1 MKYLE
6 QFKQHLIDDGKA
18 KNTVLTYLRSVAE
31 YGRWYGETCG
41 MELEQLYRTNVLDYI
56 SYLRTVKALS
66 ARSVNTKLSALIS
79 FNEFL
84 IEEKFQQELVLSKKD
99 LLRVQ
104 QQYANPSTL
113 NKQQVEEFRQRV
125 LVEHGKRDHAIVTIL
140 AYAGLRISECLNL
153 KPEDVN
159 LAAMEVRIQTGKG
172 DKERVVYLN
181 DKIANAIREYLAER
195 PPGCPYLFISR
206 KGGRLDRSA
215 VNRIFNQCS
224 DTITPHTLRHYFCSA
239 AIEVGGYSMA
249 EVANQAGH
257 SNIHTTMLY
266 TNPTREE
273 MKRKANKL

>member
-1 MKYLE
+1 MEYLK

-18 KNTVLTYLRSVAE
+18 ENTVLTYSRSVAE
-31 YGRWYGETCG
+31 YARWYTDSCG
-41 MELEQLYRTNVLDYI
+41 MELEQLYRTNILDYI
-56 SYLRTVKALS
+56 SYLRTVKALT

-84 IEEKFQQELVLSKKD
+84 IGEKVQQELVLSKKD
-99 LLRVQ
+99 LLRIQ

-113 NKQQVEEFRQRV
+113 NKQQMEEFRQRV
-125 LVEHGKRDHAIVTIL
+125 LVRFGKRNHAIVTLL
-140 AYAGLRISECLNL
+140 AYTGLRISECLNL

-159 LAAMEVRIQTGKG
+159 LAAMEARIHKGKG
-172 DKERVVYLN
+172 DKERIVYLN
-181 DKIANAIREYLAER
+181 DKIVNAVREYLAER
-195 PPGCPYLFISR
+195 PTGCPYLFVSR
-206 KGGRLDRSA
+206 KGGRLDRST

-224 DTITPHTLRHYFCSA
+224 DCITPHTLRHYFCSA

>member
-31 YGRWYGETCG
+31 YGRWYRETCG
-41 MELEQLYRTNVLDYI
+41 MELDQLYRTNILDYI

-153 KPEDVN
+153 KPEDIN
-159 LAAMEVRIQTGKG
+159 LVAMEVRIQKGKG

-195 PPGCPYLFISR
+195 PAGCPYLFVSR